1 MIKVKGGKFY
11 DFSKRTL
18 DIFASLLALLILFP
32 ILLIVG
38 LIVVLTSKGPMI
50 YVSKRV
56 GKDGKIFNFYKFRS
70 MYKDADERLEELL
83 KHNEVEGG
91 VTFKMKN
98 DPRMTPFGKFI
109 RKFSIDELPQLFNIL
124 KGDMTLVGPR
134 PCTLREYELYSEKE
148 KQRLLVKQGLT
159 GQWQVHGRSNTT
171 FDEMIEMDLDYIE
184 NKRGFWY
191 DIKLIF
197 KTFIAVFRH
206 EGAE

>member
-1 MIKVKGGKFY
+1 MITVKGGKFY
-11 DFSKRTL
+11 DFSKRAL
-18 DIFASLLALLILFP
+18 DIFTSLLAILILLP

-56 GKDGKIFNFYKFRS
+56 GKNGKIFNFYKFRS
-70 MYKDADERLEELL
+70 MYKDADDRLEELL

-134 PCTLREYELYSEKE
+134 PCTLREYELYNEKQ

-171 FDEMIEMDLDYIE
+171 FDEMIEMDLDYIQ

-191 DIKLIF
+191 DIKLIL
-197 KTFIAVFRH
+197 KTFIAVFKH